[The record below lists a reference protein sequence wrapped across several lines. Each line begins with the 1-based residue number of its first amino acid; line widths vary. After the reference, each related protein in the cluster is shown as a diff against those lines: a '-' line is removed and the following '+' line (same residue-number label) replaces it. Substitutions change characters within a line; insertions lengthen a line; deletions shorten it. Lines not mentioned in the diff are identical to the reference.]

1 MMKINIYN
9 PSTRLLKSFIFS
21 MALCMSV
28 PAFADGITLGG
39 SRIVYTADASHAT
52 ISLKNNSETATYLIQ
67 SWIATPDGNKTRDL
81 IVTPPLYTSAP
92 GNENLLRIMATEVRP
107 AKDKETLYYF
117 HAKAI
122 PSVAKKDLEE
132 NGKGV
137 VIATVAKIKLF
148 VRPAGL
154 KPVRTEAEKMLAFSR
169 QGAQLRIHNPS
180 PYYLTLTS
188 IKAGAQPVAD
198 VMVPPGESVLTALP
212 SGSGNTLTW
221 NSVNDYGG
229 LDKGTAPL
237 H

>member
-1 MMKINIYN
+1 MYGYIQTK
-9 PSTRLLKSFIFS
+9 SGKLLKGFIFS
-21 MALCMSV
+21 MVYCITV
-28 PAFADGITLGG
+28 PAFATGITLGS
-39 SRIVYTADASHAT
+39 SRIIYPADASQVT
-52 ISLKNNSETATYLIQ
+52 ISLKNNSKTSTWLIQ

-81 IVTPPLYTSAP
+81 IVTPPLYSSAP
-92 GNENLLRIMATEVRP
+92 GNENQLRIMATGMRP

-117 HAKAI
+117 HTKTI
-122 PSVAKKDLEE
+122 PSVSKKGQGESS
-132 NGKGV
+132 KGV
-137 VIATVAKIKLF
+137 IIATVAQIKLF

-188 IKAGAQPVAD
+188 IKAGSKQVAD

-212 SGSGNTLTW
+212 AGSGSTMTW

-237 H
+237 L